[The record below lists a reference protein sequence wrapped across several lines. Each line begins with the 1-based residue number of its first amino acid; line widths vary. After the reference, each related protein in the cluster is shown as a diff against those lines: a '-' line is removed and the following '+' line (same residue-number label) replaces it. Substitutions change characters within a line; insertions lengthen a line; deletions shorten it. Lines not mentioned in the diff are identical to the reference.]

1 MSSGQVTFQKRRQPL
16 APSSEA
22 ASCKSGLIVWS
33 PASSVIAKN
42 GMPRHVLTVIAH
54 HIPYTPSER
63 NGSFVVMRPPLY
75 RSQLS
80 TLKVGSNIQRHANV
94 LSTVGTMK
102 GRSMA
107 ARTIRLPRK
116 LRLSRRASHI
126 PRASLKMVAQNV

>member
-1 MSSGQVTFQKRRQPL
+1 MTENPTTPTVRGLRGGHVTCQKRFQPL

-22 ASCKSGLIVWS
+22 ASWRSGLIVWS

-54 HIPYTPSER
+54 HIAYTPSER

-80 TLKVGSNIQRHANV
+80 TLKVGSNIQRSEEHTSE
-94 LSTVGTMK
+94 LQ
-102 GRSMA
+102 
-107 ARTIRLPRK
+107 
-116 LRLSRRASHI
+116 
-126 PRASLKMVAQNV
+126 SLAYLVC

>member
-1 MSSGQVTFQKRRQPL
+1 MKP
-16 APSSEA
+16 
-22 ASCKSGLIVWS
+22 VW
-33 PASSVIAKN
+33 
-42 GMPRHVLTVIAH
+42 
-54 HIPYTPSER
+54 
-63 NGSFVVMRPPLY
+63 Y

-126 PRASLKMVAQNV
+126 PRASLKMVAQNVYKNVFPKAVRKIESFHALTKLRNQTNSPTLPTLVFDSDSHTPMMNG